1 MILEY
6 AQNWQILE
14 NIIKNSKEKSYL
26 ILGCVSEKLDD
37 FNTNK
42 NIIGAL
48 FPKIIFNGRLYDSGF
63 VVLGLNEDIEIK
75 KVDLNSLDID
85 FEIDKKSA
93 FIFVDAFSKNI
104 GEFME
109 EVYFNFSDITF
120 IGGGAGSLDF
130 VQRPVVFTNEGVFEN
145 AAVIGFLDKEIKLDV
160 RHGWMPISEPMLV
173 TKADKNI
180 LKELDYKNAFDVYKN
195 ILKTKYNINIDKE
208 NFFEIAK
215 GYPFGIRKIDNEV
228 IVRDPITINE
238 NNEIVLVGDISENSY
253 VRILKGEKDNL
264 INAAKEVSL
273 VAKDKDITL
282 FIDCISRVLFLE
294 DDFQKEIDEVMKNSK
309 NLIGALT
316 LGEIASR
323 EEVLEFYNKTSVI
336 GAFDA

>member
-1 MILEY
+1 MLLKY
-6 AQNWQILE
+6 AKSIEELKDVVN
-14 NIIKNSKEKSYL
+14 NSRAKSYL
-26 ILGCVSEKLDD
+26 ILGCVSEKVDN
-37 FNTNK
+37 FKSNK

-48 FPKIIFNGRLYDSGF
+48 FPKIIYNGKLYDSGF
-63 VVLGLNEDIEIK
+63 VVLGLDEDIEIK
-75 KVDLNSLDID
+75 KLDLNNLNID
-85 FEIDKKSA
+85 FEVDKKSA
-93 FIFVDAFSKNI
+93 FVFIDAFSKNI

-109 EVYFNFSDITF
+109 EVYFNFSDVTF

-130 VQRPVVFTNEGVFEN
+130 IQRPVVFTNEGIFEN

-160 RHGWMPISEPMLV
+160 KHGWVGISEPMLV
-173 TKADKNI
+173 TKANKNI
-180 LKELDYKNAFDVYKN
+180 LKELDYKNAFDVYKEF
-195 ILKTKYNINIDKE
+195 LKTYYNIEINKN

-228 IVRDPITINE
+228 IVRDPIAVNE

-253 VRILKGEKDNL
+253 VRILKGKKDNL
-264 INAAKEVSL
+264 INAAKEVSV
-273 VAKDKDITL
+273 VAKNKDVTL

-336 GAFDA
+336 GAFNV